1 MNFSLLLTVILAYG
15 VLLVNGWTD
24 APNSIATCVSSG
36 AIRYKK
42 ACLICAIFNLLGV
55 IISYFT
61 NTSVAEFMFSLGG
74 CNSFLAERIF
84 AVFLTVILFGIICW
98 LFALPSS
105 ESHAMISA
113 LVGTSYAVSYDLSGL
128 KKSGYVFAFTVF
140 SCVLAFA
147 LAYLTSMLLRRNL
160 PYKSLQAITCSLTSF
175 MHGWQS
181 GLKFLGIICFL
192 LGINITESKPPFFL
206 MLSVGLT
213 LFFGALMG
221 GKRII
226 SSMGEN
232 LVILE
237 HKGAFSSDIGTYLT
251 LFLCSLL
258 GMPVSTGNIKCLAIM
273 GVGFYERKK
282 INKKTTT
289 KLLISFIAVFPICF
303 LISYLLMKLLMQS
316 NTAIC

>member
-1 MNFSLLLTVILAYG
+1 MLIPIILAYG

-36 AIRYKK
+36 AISFKR
-42 ACLICAIFNLLGV
+42 ASLICAIFNLSGA

-61 NTSVAEFMFSLGG
+61 NTSVAEFVFSLGSSRDFAATLISV
-74 CNSFLAERIF
+74 SFI
-84 AVFLTVILFGIICW
+84 TMILFGVICW
-98 LFALPSS
+98 CFGLPSS

-113 LVGTSYAVSYDLSGL
+113 LVGANYAVSKDLNGL
-128 KKSGYVFAFTVF
+128 KKVGAVFVFMVF
-140 SCVLAFA
+140 SCIFSFVLSYFA
-147 LAYLTSMLLRRNL
+147 RLISRKGL
-160 PYKSLQAITCSLTSF
+160 PYKRLQLFSCSLTSF

-192 LGINITESKPPFFL
+192 LGFNIVEKKPPFIL

-226 SSMGEN
+226 SSMGDGLVN
-232 LVILE
+232 LQ
-237 HKGAFSSDIGTYLT
+237 HRGAFSSDIGTYLA
-251 LFLCSLL
+251 LFICSLL
-258 GMPVSTGNIKCLAIM
+258 GMPVSTGNIKCLAVM
-273 GVGFYERKK
+273 GVGLCEGKE

-303 LISYLLMKLLMQS
+303 FISYLLMRLFILF
-316 NTAIC
+316 